1 MKAKSVSVVLPAYNE
16 ALNIAGELGDIFD
29 FLKDN
34 FNEFEIIVVDDGSKD
49 QTYSICSSV
58 RRELGKSI
66 IVLKHEHNKGYGAA
80 LRTGLFSA
88 KNDLIF
94 YTDSDNQFDIRELLE
109 FTKVIDNYDL
119 VIGYRLGRQDA
130 AIRKF
135 TSVVYKLLIRTVFG
149 LKVRDIDCSFKLFKR
164 ECLERLSIERDNFFV
179 DTELLLKAKL
189 NNCKLKEIGVRH
201 LPRKFGRSTIRFW
214 HIFATL
220 SDILYFWPKLKR
232 SRYGSNKEA

>member
-1 MKAKSVSVVLPAYNE
+1 MKHKSISVVLPAYNE

-34 FNEFEIIVVDDGSKD
+34 FNDFEIIVVDDGSKD

-58 RRELGKSI
+58 KNELGKNI
-66 IVLKHEHNKGYGAA
+66 RILKHEHNKGYGAA

-88 KNDLIF
+88 KKDLVF
-94 YTDSDNQFDIRELLE
+94 YTDADNQFDISELLE
-109 FTKVIDNYDL
+109 FIKVIDNYDL
-119 VIGYRLGRQDA
+119 VIGYRVGRQDA

-135 TSVVYKLLIRTVFG
+135 TSAAYRLLIGIIFG

-164 ECLERLSIERDNFFV
+164 ECLENLSIERDNFFV

-189 NNCKLKEIGVRH
+189 NNCQLKEIGVKH
-201 LPRKFGRSTIRFW
+201 FPRKFGRSTIRFW
-214 HIFATL
+214 HIFVTL
-220 SDILYFWPKLKR
+220 SDILYFCPKLKR
-232 SRYGSNKEA
+232 SRYGSKK